1 MEFEL
6 EPSTLHLI
14 VLSIT
19 AIFILIADHDGF
31 NYMRGKVAT
40 LSPKRVQFL
49 HYAVWIGLVCMILTG
64 ALLLRDETDVLEEP
78 VFYVKMLMVAAL
90 LVNGFFI
97 GSLSKLSTL
106 HPFAE
111 LTQKQK
117 NTLLISGAVSGLCW
131 VGAATIGYFFL

>member
-6 EPSTLHLI
+6 EPTTLHLI

-40 LSPKRVQFL
+40 LSAKRVKFL

-64 ALLLRDETDVLEEP
+64 TLLLRDETDVLEEP
-78 VFYVKMLMVAAL
+78 AFYVKMLMVAAL

-106 HPFAE
+106 HPFTS
-111 LTQKQK
+111 LSKKQK

-131 VGAATIGYFFL
+131 VGAASIGYFFL